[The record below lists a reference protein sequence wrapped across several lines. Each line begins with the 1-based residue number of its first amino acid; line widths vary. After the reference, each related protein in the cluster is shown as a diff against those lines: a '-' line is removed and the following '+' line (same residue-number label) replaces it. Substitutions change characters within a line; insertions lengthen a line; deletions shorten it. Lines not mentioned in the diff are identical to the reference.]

1 MILDQDQREAA
12 SHHREG
18 HVGHYMRRFTKSQ
31 FISINNAM
39 GAIKRGE
46 GLRNDAAAARGTP
59 LPPIDPLP

>member
-39 GAIKRGE
+39 GAIKRGGE
-46 GLRNDAAAARGTP
+46 GLRNDAAGRRR
-59 LPPIDPLP
+59 

>member
-39 GAIKRGE
+39 GAIKIGE
-46 GLRNDAAAARGTP
+46 GLRNDAAGRRR
-59 LPPIDPLP
+59 